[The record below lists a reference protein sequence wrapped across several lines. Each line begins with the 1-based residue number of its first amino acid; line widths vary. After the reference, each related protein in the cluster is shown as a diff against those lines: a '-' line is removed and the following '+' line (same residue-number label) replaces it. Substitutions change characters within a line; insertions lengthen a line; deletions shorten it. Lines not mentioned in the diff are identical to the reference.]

1 MPQDSQHRSLAVLLG
16 FLAILGVGGWYIGR
30 HWFQKDT
37 SEDQSSSPTA
47 EVALTDLRFFSAK
60 EVLARLSRKED
71 ILLLDVRTKEDYD
84 LEHIVDAISLPAAT
98 LSAFTPGSNQLVV
111 IIGNSEIPNETLKGI
126 HLLFT
131 ERKFQ
136 FGFLQGTFAD
146 WRYAG
151 GNTISSG
158 NPESSFDYSK
168 VIFIENDQVL
178 PLAQELVSPLFLDVR
193 SESLF
198 KTSHLPGA
206 INIPLDQMERRR
218 ADIPRQKSIFVYGA
232 NDFESYQGGVR
243 LFDLGF
249 FGARVIRGGFAA
261 WQEKKLPTET
271 EKSAP

>member
-1 MPQDSQHRSLAVLLG
+1 MPQDSQHRSLAVFLG
-16 FLAILGVGGWYIGR
+16 FLAILGIGGWSINRY
-30 HWFQKDT
+30 WFQKEN
-37 SEDQSSSPTA
+37 SENQSISPTD
-47 EVALTDLRFFSAK
+47 EVALTDLRFLSAK
-60 EVLARLSRKED
+60 DILARLSRNED
-71 ILLLDVRTKEDYD
+71 ILLIDVRTREEYD
-84 LEHIVDAISLPAAT
+84 LEHIVDAVSIPAAT
-98 LSAFTPGSNQLVV
+98 LPTFVPGDNQLVV
-111 IIGNSEIPNETLKGI
+111 IIGNSEVPNETLKGI
-126 HLLFT
+126 HLFFT
-131 ERKFQ
+131 EKKYQ
-136 FGFLQGTFAD
+136 FAFLQGTFAD

-178 PLAQELVSPLFLDVR
+178 PLVNELVSPLFLDVR
-193 SESLF
+193 NESLF
-198 KTSHLPGA
+198 RTSHLPGA

-249 FGARVIRGGFAA
+249 FGARVIRGGFSA
-261 WQEKKLPTET
+261 WQEKKLPIET